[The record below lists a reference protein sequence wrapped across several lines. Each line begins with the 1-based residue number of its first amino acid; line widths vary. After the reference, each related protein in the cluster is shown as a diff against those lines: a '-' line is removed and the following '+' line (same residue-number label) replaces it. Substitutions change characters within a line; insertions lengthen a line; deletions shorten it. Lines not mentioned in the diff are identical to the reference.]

1 MKAKPGTFKFASSG
15 VGSTQH
21 VGAEAFNLATG
32 AKAIH
37 VPYKGSSQA
46 HIDLIAGQTDM
57 MFDSTSSAMSQIKA
71 GKLRPLAVTSPKRS
85 TALPDVP
92 TLTEQGITGPDRP
105 DASQV
110 RKACVSTGSTRGWPV
125 T

>member
-85 TALPDVP
+85 TALPAVP
-92 TLTEQGITGPDRP
+92 TLTAQGIPGAALPTWQSPLPPRGPP
-105 DASQV
+105 PPHPPPPP
-110 RKACVSTGSTRGWPV
+110 K
-125 T
+125 